1 MNNDPIF
8 LRILALMKRQGKG
21 NKDIT
26 EALGLASGTFSQW
39 KHDEKRKSYLSC
51 INEIAYFLG
60 TTPTYLL
67 RGDTGQDKT
76 TEEAELLWLFQRLT
90 DEKKKCVMELLR
102 LLGDD
107 EKGRDGKSS
116 VDDGKDSQEGRSEDG
131 PLP

>member
-1 MNNDPIF
+1 MNNDPII
-8 LRILALMKRQGKG
+8 LRIIALMKRQGKG

-26 EALGLASGTFSQW
+26 EALRLPSGTFSQW
-39 KHDEKRKSYLSC
+39 KHDENRKSYLSR

-67 RGDTGQDKT
+67 RGDTGQDTT

-102 LLGDD
+102 LLGND
-107 EKGRDGKSS
+107 E
-116 VDDGKDSQEGRSEDG
+116 DSNDNGGDSREGGRSGDES
-131 PLP
+131 LP